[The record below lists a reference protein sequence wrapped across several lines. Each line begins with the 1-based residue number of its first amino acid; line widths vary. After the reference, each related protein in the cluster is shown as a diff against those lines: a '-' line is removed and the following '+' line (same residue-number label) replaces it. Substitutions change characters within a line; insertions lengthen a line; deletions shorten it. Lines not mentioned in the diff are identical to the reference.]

1 MTTRTTTFAAILAD
15 HAARTPRKLAVVA
28 GNQRCTYGELDARV
42 TRAAGY
48 LKRIGVSQ
56 DDVVSSQL
64 VNGVDALVVAFAT
77 NRLGAVHNPIATIA
91 GARDL
96 DFILDQ
102 ADTRVFVDG
111 PNHALFASAHN
122 DDSAPVAA
130 PAPRDVARVLVYTS
144 GSTAQ
149 PKGVLHSDSTL
160 LEECAAQAQYHA
172 LDADEVFVMP
182 SPVAHV
188 SGLIYGV
195 LLPIYLGATS
205 VLLARWDATAF
216 LTAIE
221 RERGTF
227 SGGATPFLEGLVDHP
242 DLERFDLTSFR
253 RFPCGGADV
262 PPGLIRRARAR
273 LGILTGRGFGSTEFP
288 SITSSAGPD
297 EPDDKRAETDGRP
310 IGANRVRLTA
320 DGEIEAL
327 GPELFLGYLDATLD
341 VESFTA
347 DGWLRTGDLGTLDA
361 DGYLTVVGRAKDV
374 VIRLGEKIPAKDV
387 EQLVVEHPAI
397 VDAAIIALPDA
408 RTGERVCACVVVDS
422 NLRAP
427 SVGAL
432 GEFLSVRGLATRR
445 LPEQIEIVD
454 ALPRTPGGKV
464 DKRALRAQFSPHL

>member
-1 MTTRTTTFAAILAD
+1 MTTFAAHPCRPRGA
-15 HAARTPRKLAVVA
+15 HAPEAGRRRGRRALHVRGTRGAVVA
-28 GNQRCTYGELDARV
+28 NAAAFLR
-42 TRAAGY
+42 RA
-48 LKRIGVSQ
+48 GVSH

-64 VNGVDALVVAFAT
+64 PNGVDALVVAFAA
-77 NRLGAVHNPIATIA
+77 NRLGAVHNPITTIA
-91 GARDL
+91 GAREL

-102 ADTRVFVDG
+102 ADSRPFIDG
-111 PNHALFASAHN
+111 PGHALFTNARHGDTTPIASPTA
-122 DDSAPVAA
+122 
-130 PAPRDVARVLVYTS
+130 RDVPRILVYTS

-149 PKGVLHSDSTL
+149 PKGVLHSDATL
-160 LEECAAQAQYHA
+160 LAECAAQTEYHG
-172 LDADEVFVMP
+172 LRADEVFVMP

-216 LTAIE
+216 LAAIE

-242 DLERFDLTSFR
+242 DLERFDLRSFR

-262 PPGLIRRARAR
+262 PPDLIRRARAR

-297 EPDDKRAETDGRP
+297 EPEDRRAETEGRP
-310 IGANRVRLTA
+310 IGENRVRVTV
-320 DGEIEAL
+320 DGEIEAI
-327 GPELFLGYLDATLD
+327 GPELCLGYLDSALD
-341 VESFTA
+341 PDAFTA
-347 DGWLRTGDLGTLDA
+347 DGWLRTGDLGTIDA
-361 DGYLTVVGRAKDV
+361 DGALTFTGRAKDV
-374 VIRLGEKIPAKDV
+374 IIRLGEKVPAKDV

-397 VDAAIIALPDA
+397 VDAAVIAIPDVYK
-408 RTGERVCACVVVDS
+408 GERVCVVHRRRS
-422 NLRAP
+422 HAP
-427 SVGAL
+427 LTDTRRTRRVPSPC
-432 GEFLSVRGLATRR
+432 RGLAARR

-464 DKRALRAQFSPHL
+464 DKRTLRERFSPS